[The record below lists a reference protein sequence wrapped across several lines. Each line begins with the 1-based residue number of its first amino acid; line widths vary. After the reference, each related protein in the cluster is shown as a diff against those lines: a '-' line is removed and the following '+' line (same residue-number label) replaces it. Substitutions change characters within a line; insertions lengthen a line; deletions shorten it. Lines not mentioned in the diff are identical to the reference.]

1 MTATSSTS
9 STSSAGAGLT
19 GPVWWDPDT
28 GAFRVSGFAE
38 ATQVLRGEGWSSD
51 PRLSP
56 LASPAVRE
64 MPSGTLLFADP
75 PDHTRLRRLISPAF
89 TPRAIERLRP
99 RIGAIIDA
107 ALDGLA
113 EIGPIVDVLHDVAYP
128 VTLAVISELLDVGV
142 EGAELFA
149 DQTPRLARGLEIGAS
164 DEDLMASAVAS
175 TELTLFFT
183 PILEQ
188 RLHDPGDDFI
198 SALLALRGHP
208 DGLGLDEVL
217 ATCILLLAAG
227 HETTANLIANSTLA
241 LLTHPGQIPHLMADP
256 GRGVEELLRREG
268 AAKLAARTA
277 TVDHDLGGQLVTAG
291 NAVLVHIQQANRDP
305 HRYTDPQVLELTRV
319 PKLHLAFGTGPH
331 FCLGA
336 ALARLETAETLTRLL
351 TRHPALSLTEDEP
364 RWRDSDTFH
373 GLHALPVRLKS
384 QRAGTAG
391 RQRLAARD
399 SPEPWT
405 APGSPGP

>member
-1 MTATSSTS
+1 MTTTSN
-9 STSSAGAGLT
+9 TSSAGVM
-19 GPVWWDPDT
+19 GPVWWDPET

-38 ATQVLRGEGWSSD
+38 AAQVLRGEGWSSD
-51 PRLSP
+51 QRLSP
-56 LASPAVRE
+56 LASPLVRE

-75 PDHTRLRRLISPAF
+75 PDHTRLRRLISRAF
-89 TPRAIERLRP
+89 TPRAIGQLRP
-99 RIGAIIDA
+99 RIGAIIDS
-107 ALDGLA
+107 ALDGLT

-128 VTLAVISELLDVGV
+128 ATLAVISELLDVGV

-164 DEDLMASAVAS
+164 DADLMASAVAS

-188 RLHDPGDDFI
+188 RLRDPGDDFI
-198 SALLALRGHP
+198 SSLLALHGRP
-208 DGLGLDEVL
+208 DGLELDEVL

-241 LLTHPGQIPHLMADP
+241 LLTHPGQIPHLMAHPD
-256 GRGVEELLRREG
+256 RGVEELLRLEG

-277 TVDHDLGGQLVTAG
+277 TADHDLGGHRVTAG
-291 NAVLVHIQQANRDP
+291 NAVLVHLQQANRDP
-305 HRYTDPQVLELTRV
+305 RRYADPHVLDLTRA
-319 PKLHLAFGTGPH
+319 PEPHLAFGTGPH

-336 ALARLETAETLTRLL
+336 ALARLETVETLTGLL
-351 TRHPALSLTEDEP
+351 TRYPALSLTGDEP

-373 GLHALPVRLKS
+373 GLHALPARL
-384 QRAGTAG
+384 
-391 RQRLAARD
+391 
-399 SPEPWT
+399 
-405 APGSPGP
+405 